1 MCGLKKKKKKQI
13 RMRPLIDLSSQK
25 QKTTCEQKL
34 LQGLRGPFRELSTKT
49 FENC

>member
-13 RMRPLIDLSSQK
+13 RMRPLLDLSSQK

-34 LQGLRGPFRELSTKT
+34 LQGLRGPKKLSTKT